1 MLAAG
6 TRRINGTNDLCA
18 RAGARHS
25 VVLVPHRR
33 RLILAS
39 LAVTL
44 LVAVSLAVVHRVV
57 RPEAALLPVP
67 SAAGLNYG
75 MPHDAGGNWVG
86 TEWLRSAY
94 WAETRPALA
103 ADLDFMQRHKLGKLQ
118 RIFVGLDQTM
128 LWDENRGFTGFDA
141 AALAHFSTALDM
153 FDAHGMKAIVVV
165 YDQEV
170 VGSAGN
176 FHFAALDG
184 KHTAMRQGYLRAT
197 EEFFRRLGG
206 RDTVA
211 GWDLFNEAYN
221 SLGTDGRMPQPPH
234 ADPVSPGYSDS
245 VVHGWLRDLYHAA
258 RLGSASARL
267 TVSDATELYWNPDP
281 DVGKYEDVVD
291 FYDVHV
297 YDDNPRYPDWRST
310 LRKPYI
316 VGEAG
321 ASTVGAHYED
331 QALNSQ
337 AVTYLLEHAHTAG
350 VSAVLVHGEAYVTAT
365 DSLTPTGAAV
375 ALFLSQGP
383 GVAQEA
389 EGWNPVTDI
398 GAALVSTARRI
409 RRVFSG

>member
-1 MLAAG
+1 M
-6 TRRINGTNDLCA
+6 A
-18 RAGARHS
+18 RAQ
-25 VVLVPHRR
+25 HR
-33 RLILAS
+33 
-39 LAVTL
+39 
-44 LVAVSLAVVHRVV
+44 
-57 RPEAALLPVP
+57 E
-67 SAAGLNYG
+67 
-75 MPHDAGGNWVG
+75 
-86 TEWLRSAY
+86 
-94 WAETRPALA
+94 
-103 ADLDFMQRHKLGKLQ
+103 
-118 RIFVGLDQTM
+118 IF
-128 LWDENRGFTGFDA
+128 R
-141 AALAHFSTALDM
+141 TA
-153 FDAHGMKAIVVV
+153 
-165 YDQEV
+165 
-170 VGSAGN
+170 
-176 FHFAALDG
+176 
-184 KHTAMRQGYLRAT
+184 
-197 EEFFRRLGG
+197 
-206 RDTVA
+206 
-211 GWDLFNEAYN
+211 AYN
-221 SLGTDGRMPQPPH
+221 IHIIGAP
-234 ADPVSPGYSDS
+234 APG
-245 VVHGWLRDLYHAA
+245 LRDLYHAA

>member
-1 MLAAG
+1 MA
-6 TRRINGTNDLCA
+6 
-18 RAGARHS
+18 H
-25 VVLVPHRR
+25 PR
-33 RLILAS
+33 RLIL
-39 LAVTL
+39 
-44 LVAVSLAVVHRVV
+44 VSLAVALLAAIALSAVHHFV
-57 RPEAALLPVP
+57 RQDAALLPVP

-75 MPHDAGGNWVG
+75 MPHDASGNWVG
-86 TEWLRSAY
+86 TEWLQSGY
-94 WAETRPALA
+94 WPETRPALG
-103 ADLDFMQRHKLGKLQ
+103 ADLDFIQRHNLGRLQ
-118 RIFVGLDQTM
+118 RIFVGLDQAM
-128 LWDENRGFTGFDA
+128 VWDEARGFNGFDA
-141 AALAHFSTALDM
+141 AALEHFSTALDM
-153 FDAHGMKAIVVV
+153 FDAHGMKVIVVV

-197 EEFFRRLGG
+197 EQFFRRFGG

-258 RLGSASARL
+258 RLGSPSARL

-281 DVGKYEDVVD
+281 DVSKYEDVVD

-297 YDDNPRYPDWRST
+297 YDDNPHYPDWRST
-310 LRKPYI
+310 LQKPYI

-331 QALNSQ
+331 QTLNSQ
-337 AVTYLLEHAHTAG
+337 AVTYLMQHAQAAG
-350 VSAVLVHGEAYVTAT
+350 VSAVLVHGDAFTTST
-365 DSLTPTGAAV
+365 DSLTPTGT
-375 ALFLSQGP
+375 ALADFLSHSP
-383 GVAQEA
+383 GAAQA
-389 EGWNPVTDI
+389 REGWNPAADI
-398 GAALVSTARRI
+398 AGVIVSTARRV
-409 RRVFSG
+409 RRIFTG

>member
-1 MLAAG
+1 VARPRRLLLAA
-6 TRRINGTNDLCA
+6 L
-18 RAGARHS
+18 AGA
-25 VVLVPHRR
+25 
-33 RLILAS
+33 LIA
-39 LAVTL
+39 AI
-44 LVAVSLAVVHRVV
+44 ALAVVHQLV
-57 RPEAALLPVP
+57 RRSDAALLPVP

-86 TEWLRSAY
+86 TEWLRSGY

-103 ADLDFMQRHKLGKLQ
+103 QDLDFIQRHNLGRLQ
-118 RIFVGLDQTM
+118 RIFVGLDQAM
-128 LWDENRGFTGFDA
+128 VWDETRGFNGFDA

-153 FDAHGMKAIVVV
+153 FDAHGMKVIVVV
-165 YDQEV
+165 FDQEV
-170 VGSAGN
+170 VGSTGN

-184 KHTAMRQGYLRAT
+184 KHKAMRQGYLRAT
-197 EEFFRRLGG
+197 EEFFRRFGG
-206 RDTVA
+206 RGTVA

-331 QALNSQ
+331 QELNSH
-337 AVTYLLEHAHTAG
+337 AVTYLLQHARAAG
-350 VSAVLVHGEAYVTAT
+350 VSAVLVHGAAYTTAT

-375 ALFLSQGP
+375 AQFLSEGP
-383 GVAQEA
+383 GAAQAA
-389 EGWNPVTDI
+389 EGWNPVADI

-409 RRVFSG
+409 RRIFSG